1 MWLLFEQVLEQAS
14 RTYKYLC
21 DDEYAI
27 FDKVSV
33 AKRAVIDAWFEN
45 FRLALDIFKE
55 AVSSK
60 ETVHNL

>member
-1 MWLLFEQVLEQAS
+1 MQVLEQAS

-33 AKRAVIDAWFEN
+33 AKRAVIDSWFEN
-45 FRLALDIFKE
+45 FKLALDIFKE
-55 AVSSK
+55 AVSI
-60 ETVHNL
+60 E